1 MLISISEAAAV
12 LGLRSRGSVYRKIR
26 SGELAVVVGADGKE
40 LLERDGLEDRWK
52 AITRSRTDSP
62 LTRAE
67 RHKEAKEKR
76 QHRRQQV
83 VEEPAPVRRQARKVL
98 VVDEPPAAVPSTWVR
113 DEELPDY
120 NESRKRSEFERAN
133 LLELERKQKEAL
145 LLPAEQVQKVW
156 ANSVA
161 IAKTKLL
168 AVPSRLRQ
176 RIPHL
181 SLEEI
186 AIAEDLIRESLEEIT
201 NGGGGDDE

>member
-40 LLERDGLEDRWK
+40 MLERDGLEDRWK

-76 QHRRQQV
+76 QQRRQQV
-83 VEEPAPVRRQARKVL
+83 VEEPAPVKRQARKVL
-98 VVDEPPAAVPSTWVR
+98 VVDEPPAAVPGTWVR
-113 DEELPDY
+113 NDELPDY

>member
-1 MLISISEAAAV
+1 M
-12 LGLRSRGSVYRKIR
+12 YRKIR
-26 SGELAVVVGADGKE
+26 NGELAVVVGEDGKE
-40 LLERDGLEDRWK
+40 MLEREGLEDRWK

-67 RHKEAKEKR
+67 RHQKVKQQR
-76 QHRRQQV
+76 QQQV
-83 VEEPAPVRRQARKVL
+83 VEEVAAVKRQPQKAL
-98 VVDEPPAAVPSTWVR
+98 VVDEPPAAVPGTWVR
-113 DEELPDY
+113 DEELPEY

-133 LLELERKQKEAL
+133 LLELERKQKEGL

-186 AIAEDLIRESLEEIT
+186 AIAEELIRESLEEIA
-201 NGGGGDDE
+201 NGGGEDDDE

>member
-76 QHRRQQV
+76 QQRRQQV
-83 VEEPAPVRRQARKVL
+83 VEELAPVKRQARKVL
-98 VVDEPPAAVPSTWVR
+98 VVDEPPAAVPGTWVR

>member
-1 MLISISEAAAV
+1 VLISVSEAAAV

-26 SGELAVVVGADGKE
+26 NGELAAVVGADGKE
-40 LLERDGLEDRWK
+40 MLEREGLEDRWK
-52 AITRSRTDSP
+52 AITRCRTDSP
-62 LTRAE
+62 PTRAE
-67 RHKEAKEKR
+67 RQHKAKQPAVIEEVAPVK
-76 QHRRQQV
+76 RRQ
-83 VEEPAPVRRQARKVL
+83 RKAL
-98 VVDEPPAAVPSTWVR
+98 VVDEPPAAVPASWAR
-113 DEELPDY
+113 DEELPEY
-120 NESRKRSEFERAN
+120 NDSRKRSEFERAN
-133 LLELERKQKEAL
+133 LLELERKQKEGL

-186 AIAEDLIRESLEEIT
+186 AIAEDLIRESLEEIA
-201 NGGGGDDE
+201 NGGGEDDGE

>member
-76 QHRRQQV
+76 QQRRQQV
-83 VEEPAPVRRQARKVL
+83 AEEPAPVRRQARKVL
-98 VVDEPPAAVPSTWVR
+98 VVDEPPAAVPGTWVR

>member
-1 MLISISEAAAV
+1 M
-12 LGLRSRGSVYRKIR
+12 YRKIR
-26 SGELAVVVGADGKE
+26 NGELAVVVGEDGKE
-40 LLERDGLEDRWK
+40 MLEREGLEDRWK
-52 AITRSRTDSP
+52 AITRCRTDSP

-67 RHKEAKEKR
+67 RHQKVK
-76 QHRRQQV
+76 QQRQQEV
-83 VEEPAPVRRQARKVL
+83 VEEVAPVKRQLRKAL
-98 VVDEPPAAVPSTWVR
+98 VVDEPPAAVPGTWVR
-113 DEELPDY
+113 DEELPEY

-133 LLELERKQKEAL
+133 LLELERKQKEGL

-186 AIAEDLIRESLEEIT
+186 AIAEELIRESLEEIAS
-201 NGGGGDDE
+201 GGGEDDDE